1 MNTQERLKQR
11 AQEEWDR
18 KPHLHGCFSCF
29 EAFSW
34 AFCCG
39 VIVYRDEVRGR
50 MATADAQTRALPGS
64 TLAQFDTPWK
74 IDRTAE
80 TLTSVILDEHCDRCG
95 GRRDERGDCGACYG
109 R

>member
-39 VIVYRDEVRGR
+39 VIVYRDEVRKHI
-50 MATADAQTRALPGS
+50 AAVVADLGV
-64 TLAQFDTPWK
+64 
-74 IDRTAE
+74 E
-80 TLTSVILDEHCDRCG
+80 
-95 GRRDERGDCGACYG
+95 GRRSKVESPDLMTL
-109 R
+109 